1 MKMLG
6 FMIAMT
12 LIYWVM
18 ATYAHSI
25 IATADPCS
33 SAEIA
38 ATGADRLSATDIDPA
53 QMSVGEGAAVKL
65 SGRWSAEGDYHIV
78 ETAKACAG

>member
-12 LIYWVM
+12 LVYWVM

-25 IATADPCS
+25 ITTADPCP
-33 SAEIA
+33 SAEFVTAGTA
-38 ATGADRLSATDIDPA
+38 ADYEPT
-53 QMSVGEGAAVKL
+53 QMSAAESAAVKL

-78 ETAKACAG
+78 ETANACAG